1 MRIHVIIFHNI
12 ETNPEVIKHL
22 IGVNWKR
29 FSISVLKSCLRTL
42 QTRPVTQFSLSLS
55 PNLGQHLQP
64 FLFALAGFVA
74 NVKTQTNSIHT
85 ENILTRDRQLGLVSY
100 QFCFEGRHIN
110 IESLTLNC
118 EPWSITIKLM
128 QETRD
133 SKSSFLERG
142 FTLSPKKVIFCIHHE

>member
-42 QTRPVTQFSLSLS
+42 HPARDSVLSLSLS
-55 PNLGQHLQP
+55 QP
-64 FLFALAGFVA
+64 RPASAAFLVCSGGVCS
-74 NVKTQTNSIHT
+74 KCKNSNKLYSHGKYFNTGLSTI
-85 ENILTRDRQLGLVSY
+85 LVSY

-110 IESLTLNC
+110 IKSLTLNC
-118 EPWSITIKLM
+118 EPWSITIKCM

-133 SKSSFLERG
+133 SKSSFLKWG

>member
-29 FSISVLKSCLRTL
+29 FSISALKSCLRTL
-42 QTRPVTQFSLSLS
+42 HPAHDSALSLLS

-118 EPWSITIKLM
+118 EPWSITIKCM

-133 SKSSFLERG
+133 SKSSFLKWG